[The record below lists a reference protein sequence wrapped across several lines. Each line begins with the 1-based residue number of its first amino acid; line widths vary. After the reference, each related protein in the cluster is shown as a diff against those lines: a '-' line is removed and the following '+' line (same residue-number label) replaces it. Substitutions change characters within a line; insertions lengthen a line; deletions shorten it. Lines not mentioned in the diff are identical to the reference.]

1 MNRIILIGNL
11 TKDPELSET
20 SSGIAVCR
28 FSLAVRRARP
38 NAEGN
43 HETDF
48 FSCTA
53 WRGLAETI
61 ERYVRKGDKL
71 GVSAKCN
78 SGSTRT
84 IRARKRRRQTSSF
97 RKSISAAGN
106 AHRRAIRTEVGRIP
120 ERRIKHG
127 RDPFCRKLRTI
138 RTSRFEVTECERE

>member
-20 SSGIAVCR
+20 QSGIFVCR
-28 FSLAVRRARP
+28 FSLAVRRARA

-71 GVSAKCN
+71 GVVGEVQFREYTDNQGVKKTSTNVIVQEIDFCGGKRAQESD
-78 SGSTRT
+78 SGDSRGNHGERL
-84 IRARKRRRQTSSF
+84 IRET
-97 RKSISAAGN
+97 
-106 AHRRAIRTEVGRIP
+106 
-120 ERRIKHG
+120 
-127 RDPFCRKLRTI
+127 DPN
-138 RTSRFEVTECERE
+138 

>member
-1 MNRIILIGNL
+1 MNRIILIGNI

-20 SSGIAVCR
+20 QSGIAVCK

-38 NAEGN
+38 NADGD

-71 GVSAKCN
+71 GVV
-78 SGSTRT
+78 GEV
-84 IRARKRRRQTSSF
+84 QF
-97 RKSISAAGN
+97 RKYHDRQGVERIATDVIVQEIDFCGGKRVQESDSDG
-106 AHRRAIRTEVGRIP
+106 GRENTRETNKTRQRPVLQEIEDDSDIP
-120 ERRIKHG
+120 
-127 RDPFCRKLRTI
+127 F
-138 RTSRFEVTECERE
+138 

>member
-1 MNRIILIGNL
+1 MNKIILIGNL

-28 FSLAVRRARP
+28 FSLAVRRSRA

-43 HETDF
+43 RETDF

-71 GVSAKCN
+71 GVVGEVQFREYTDNQGAKKT
-78 SGSTRT
+78 STNVVVQEIDFCGGKHTQESDSEGGRENT
-84 IRARKRRRQTSSF
+84 RETNKTRQRPVLQEIEDDSD
-97 RKSISAAGN
+97 
-106 AHRRAIRTEVGRIP
+106 IP
-120 ERRIKHG
+120 
-127 RDPFCRKLRTI
+127 F
-138 RTSRFEVTECERE
+138 

>member
-28 FSLAVRRARP
+28 FSLAVRRARA

-48 FSCTA
+48 FPCTA

-61 ERYVRKGDKL
+61 ERYVHKGDKL
-71 GVSAKCN
+71 GVVGEVQFRKYQDKQGAERIATDVIVQEIDFCGGKRVQESDSEGGREN
-78 SGSTRT
+78 TRT
-84 IRARKRRRQTSSF
+84 EKKTRQRPVLQDIDDDSD
-97 RKSISAAGN
+97 
-106 AHRRAIRTEVGRIP
+106 IP
-120 ERRIKHG
+120 
-127 RDPFCRKLRTI
+127 F
-138 RTSRFEVTECERE
+138 

>member
-20 SSGIAVCR
+20 SSGISVCK
-28 FSLAVRRARP
+28 FPLAVRRARA
-38 NAEGN
+38 NAEGE

-71 GVSAKCN
+71 GVVGEVQFREYTDNQGVKKM
-78 SGSTRT
+78 STNVIVQEIDFCVGKRT
-84 IRARKRRRQTSSF
+84 QESDSDGGRENTRSEKKTRQKPVLQEIEDDSD
-97 RKSISAAGN
+97 
-106 AHRRAIRTEVGRIP
+106 IP
-120 ERRIKHG
+120 
-127 RDPFCRKLRTI
+127 F
-138 RTSRFEVTECERE
+138 

>member
-20 SSGIAVCR
+20 SSGISVCK
-28 FSLAVRRARP
+28 FSLAVRRARA

-71 GVSAKCN
+71 GVV
-78 SGSTRT
+78 GEV
-84 IRARKRRRQTSSF
+84 QF
-97 RKSISAAGN
+97 RKYTDNQGVKKTSTNVIVQEIDFCGGKRVQESDSEG
-106 AHRRAIRTEVGRIP
+106 
-120 ERRIKHG
+120 G
-127 RDPFCRKLRTI
+127 RDNTRERNKTRQKPVLQDIDDDSDIPF
-138 RTSRFEVTECERE
+138 

>member
-11 TKDPELSET
+11 TKDPELLET

-28 FSLAVRRARP
+28 FSLAVRRARA

-61 ERYVRKGDKL
+61 ERYVHKGDKL
-71 GVSAKCN
+71 GVVGEVQFREYTDNQGVKKTSTNVIVQEIDFCGGKRTQE
-78 SGSTRT
+78 SDSDGSRENTRT
-84 IRARKRRRQTSSF
+84 EKKTRQRPVLQDIDDDSD
-97 RKSISAAGN
+97 
-106 AHRRAIRTEVGRIP
+106 IP
-120 ERRIKHG
+120 
-127 RDPFCRKLRTI
+127 F
-138 RTSRFEVTECERE
+138 

>member
-28 FSLAVRRARP
+28 FSLAVRRARA

-61 ERYVRKGDKL
+61 CRYVQKGDKL
-71 GVSAKCN
+71 GVVGEVQFREYTDNQGVKKTSTNVIVQEIDFCGGKRVQEN
-78 SGSTRT
+78 DSDGSRENTRDT
-84 IRARKRRRQTSSF
+84 NKTRQKPVLQEIEDDSD
-97 RKSISAAGN
+97 
-106 AHRRAIRTEVGRIP
+106 IP
-120 ERRIKHG
+120 
-127 RDPFCRKLRTI
+127 F
-138 RTSRFEVTECERE
+138 